1 MRKLY
6 PDEEQTKELYN
17 QDDNRATKQDIQ
29 DLSNQISDVDGKV
42 DNVANDLSSLQE
54 GLAEAVNT
62 NGINANS
69 ADINSITSN
78 EIETNSIEAGDI
90 TGTSADIDGIQ
101 ANTINANEVSAGI
114 VRTSQGV
121 NAPRIVSENI
131 SNAETIAT
139 KDLTVGDEANIYQAN
154 IQNLNVSG
162 NMHLQDMSLDGKL
175 TSNDV
180 ETENLTVNDKA
191 SVENLEAIAAEID
204 ELKADEIA
212 IENIHWKSYQTYTG
226 NDPKLFMV
234 LPHFENGVYCVRAVD
249 GNQVTLFAVEVFN
262 SIDNLFARWS
272 QKEMNWVYKISKV
285 GTGAATQC
293 MLEIHNVDSV
303 PFTLE
308 FATICAT
315 ENVPGPTTYTTQPFP
330 GNPMYKVAYQ
340 DGNKFFQNVD
350 LANEGTTGSGLTKYA
365 TSNHALAT
373 QYYNYDGTMGVMDYD
388 YLPNQSLNK
397 EDDVEFYGL
406 QVHDFETENLD
417 VPGTY
422 KGKHIY
428 DGPQL
433 TAAQKEALPDET
445 LLIEEGQ
452 SSGYAEYAYAITKA
466 AAVDSLS
473 KFYTGEN
480 GHTWKWANDFTQY
493 KRYERRVFRKV
504 QVA

>member
-191 SVENLEAIAAEID
+191 SVENLEAIAA
-204 ELKADEIA
+204 
-212 IENIHWKSYQTYTG
+212 
-226 NDPKLFMV
+226 
-234 LPHFENGVYCVRAVD
+234 
-249 GNQVTLFAVEVFN
+249 
-262 SIDNLFARWS
+262 
-272 QKEMNWVYKISKV
+272 
-285 GTGAATQC
+285 
-293 MLEIHNVDSV
+293 
-303 PFTLE
+303 
-308 FATICAT
+308 
-315 ENVPGPTTYTTQPFP
+315 
-330 GNPMYKVAYQ
+330 
-340 DGNKFFQNVD
+340 
-350 LANEGTTGSGLTKYA
+350 
-365 TSNHALAT
+365 
-373 QYYNYDGTMGVMDYD
+373 
-388 YLPNQSLNK
+388 
-397 EDDVEFYGL
+397 
-406 QVHDFETENLD
+406 
-417 VPGTY
+417 
-422 KGKHIY
+422 
-428 DGPQL
+428 
-433 TAAQKEALPDET
+433 
-445 LLIEEGQ
+445 
-452 SSGYAEYAYAITKA
+452 
-466 AAVDSLS
+466 SLS
-473 KFYTGEN
+473 
-480 GHTWKWANDFTQY
+480 
-493 KRYERRVFRKV
+493 
-504 QVA
+504 